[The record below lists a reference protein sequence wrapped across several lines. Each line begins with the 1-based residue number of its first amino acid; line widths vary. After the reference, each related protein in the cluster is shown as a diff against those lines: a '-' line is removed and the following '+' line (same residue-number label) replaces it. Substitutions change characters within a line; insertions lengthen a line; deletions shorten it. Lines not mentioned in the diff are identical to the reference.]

1 MFVLTKMLFAEIHF
15 VLVVFIMII
24 DHSVA
29 NFINVLRTAFT
40 HVDPKKRKKYSQ
52 VVNSFK
58 NNGT

>member
-29 NFINVLRTAFT
+29 NFINVKCTNF
-40 HVDPKKRKKYSQ
+40 S
-52 VVNSFK
+52 
-58 NNGT
+58 

>member
-29 NFINVLRTAFT
+29 HYDKTIFWTFT
-40 HVDPKKRKKYSQ
+40 
-52 VVNSFK
+52 
-58 NNGT
+58 